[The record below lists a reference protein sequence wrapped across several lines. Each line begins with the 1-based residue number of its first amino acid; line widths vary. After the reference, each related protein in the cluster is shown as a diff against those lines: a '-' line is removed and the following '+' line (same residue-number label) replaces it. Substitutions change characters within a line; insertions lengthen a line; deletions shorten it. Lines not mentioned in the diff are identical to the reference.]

1 MKKRKQKILLTTG
14 DPNGIGPEIILKI
27 FSDNKFT
34 SMFDLFI
41 SGNKKIFDIYS
52 DILNIKTISPDR
64 LINLKL
70 PKGFKLTPGKIQKSA
85 GEFSGDSINESVRL
99 CMEKMFD
106 AVVTMPISKESLNLG
121 NYKYPGHTEMLK
133 DITKSEDAVMILYSK
148 KFSVAMITGHIP
160 VSGISKLINEKNSE
174 QSISEKIITVN
185 NSLVADLGKKSP
197 RIGIL
202 ALNPHAGDGGLLGT
216 EEYEILSPVIEELNS
231 VGFNARGPFAADAY
245 FANRI
250 YKKFDITIAMYHDQ
264 GLIPF
269 KMISFGMG
277 VNYTAGLNIVRT
289 SPDHGTAFDIAGL
302 GRAEVESTKQAI
314 LLAAEIS
321 KRRN

>member
-1 MKKRKQKILLTTG
+1 MKKRKQKILITTG

-85 GEFSGDSINESVRL
+85 GEFSGDSINQSVRL
-99 CMEKMFD
+99 CMEKKFD

>member
-85 GEFSGDSINESVRL
+85 GEFSGDSINQSVRL
-99 CMEKMFD
+99 CMEKKFD

>member
-1 MKKRKQKILLTTG
+1 MKKRKPKILLTTG

-34 SMFDLFI
+34 SVFDLFI

-52 DILNIKTISPDR
+52 EILKIKTISSDR
-64 LINLKL
+64 IINLKL
-70 PKGFKLTPGKIQKSA
+70 PKGFKLTPGKILRSA
-85 GEFSGDSINESVRL
+85 GEISGDSIIQSVRL
-99 CMEKMFD
+99 CMEKKFD

-121 NYKYPGHTEMLK
+121 GFKYPGHTEMLK
-133 DITKSEDAVMILYSK
+133 DLTKSEDAVMILYSK

-160 VSGISKLINEKNSE
+160 VSGISKVINEKKSE
-174 QSISEKIITVN
+174 QFITEKIITVN
-185 NSLVADLGKKSP
+185 NSLVTDLGKKSP

-202 ALNPHAGDGGLLGT
+202 ALNPHAGDGGVLGH
-216 EEYEILSPVIEELNS
+216 EENEILSPVIEELNS
-231 VGFNARGPFAADAY
+231 VGFNVRGPFPADAY
-245 FANRI
+245 FANGI

-269 KMISFGMG
+269 KMISFGKG
-277 VNYTAGLNIVRT
+277 VNFTAGLNIIRT

-314 LLAAEIS
+314 LLSAEIS

>member
-85 GEFSGDSINESVRL
+85 GEFSGDSINQSVRL
-99 CMEKMFD
+99 CMEKKFD

-160 VSGISKLINEKNSE
+160 VSGISKLINKKNSE